1 MARLLLIPAAML
13 VLLVVAL
20 VWSGGGTS
28 SRADLTFINRG
39 EIGTLDPNRM
49 AWMQDIR
56 VGYAIFEGLYSLDP
70 KTLEAVP
77 GASEPVQIS
86 EDKTVYTF
94 RIRDNARWSNGDP
107 VTAADFIFAWRRMLE
122 EPGDYTYLLHY
133 IKGAKDYEKAF
144 GEWGKG
150 DLKLPKPDFSTVGIK
165 GLDAKTLQVSLNHPV
180 GFFLDIVAFPCC
192 FPLLEKSLQPFID
205 QDVLKQT
212 GKTIYRKDFTRP
224 PNLITNG
231 AYRLASWEFKRR
243 VRLEANP
250 FWWNKDAVKTK
261 SIEVVSADDYLWA
274 LTIYDTGGVDWLTDL
289 SGELA
294 AELLAKGRKDVHVFP
309 AFGTYFYTF
318 NCREKLPDGQKNPF
332 ADVRVR
338 QAFSMTVDKK
348 VIVDTV
354 TRLGEPVT
362 TKYIPPYSFEGY
374 PSPDGLPY
382 DVARARQ
389 LLADAGYPGG
399 KGFPSVTL
407 LFNSEG
413 QHGPIAQIVRRQWL
427 DALGVDL
434 KLEGIE
440 IKTFRKR
447 LHDKEYAVARAS
459 WYGDYNDPS
468 TFTDK
473 YKSDSGNND
482 SDWKNKAYDDL
493 CALADKEPDPKKRL
507 QYFAEAEKILLNE
520 APILPMYH
528 YMNVYLYR
536 DEVKG
541 INHHSRNH
549 QVMWPLEVKRQSSNT
564 GAK

>member
-13 VLLVVAL
+13 ALLVGAI
-20 VWSGGGTS
+20 VWSSGGTV

-49 AWMQDIR
+49 SWMQDIR
-56 VGYAIFEGLYSLDP
+56 VGYCIYEGLYSLDP
-70 KTLEAVP
+70 KTLQAVP

-86 EDKTVYTF
+86 DDKTVYTF
-94 RIRDNARWSNGDP
+94 RLRENGRWSNGVDP

-144 GEWGKG
+144 AAWGKDG
-150 DLKLPKPDFSTVGIK
+150 SKADAAPDFAKVGIK
-165 GLDAKTLQVSLNHPV
+165 ALDTRTLQVSLNHPV
-180 GFFLDIVAFPCC
+180 GFFLDIVAFPSC
-192 FPLLEKSLQPFID
+192 FPLHEKSLRPYID
-205 QDVLKQT
+205 QDVLSQT
-212 GKTIYRKDFTRP
+212 GKTVYRKDFTRP

-231 AYRLASWEFKRR
+231 AYKLVSWEFKRR

-250 FWWNKDAVKTK
+250 HWWNKDAVKTK

-294 AELLAKGRKDVHVFP
+294 AELIAKGRKDIHVFP

-318 NCREKLPDGQKNPF
+318 NCGEKLPDGRKNPF
-332 ADVRVR
+332 HDVRVR
-338 QAFSMTVDKK
+338 QAFSMAVNKQI
-348 VIVDTV
+348 IVDTV

-362 TKYIPPYSFEGY
+362 TNYIPPYSFPNY
-374 PSPDGLPY
+374 PSPHGLDY
-382 DVARARQ
+382 NVARAKE
-389 LLADAGYPGG
+389 LMAEAGYPNGA
-399 KGFPSVTL
+399 GFPSITL

-413 QHGPIAQIVRRQWL
+413 QHGPIAQIIRRQWL
-427 DALGVDL
+427 DALGVDV

-482 SDWKNKAYDDL
+482 SDWKNKAYDAL
-493 CALADKEPDPKKRL
+493 CEQADREPDQQKRL
-507 QYFAEAEKILLNE
+507 DLFAKAEKILLDE
-520 APILPMYH
+520 APILPLYH
-528 YMNVYLYR
+528 YMNVYLYK
-536 DEVKG
+536 DKVKG

-549 QVMWPLEVKRQSSNT
+549 QVMWPLEVTK
-564 GAK
+564 